1 MIFGKNISWKYKNKK
16 GSSLV
21 LKDVSFEIRKGRI
34 TTFMGQSGAGKTT
47 LLKCIANLYSEYEG
61 IITCNGNDITN
72 FNALERATTIG
83 FVLQQFHLFPHLS
96 VLKNCT
102 YALINTMRIEET
114 EAEKMASETLNVLS
128 MQRFIHSFPSQ
139 LSGGQQ
145 QRVAIARAL
154 VLRPEILLLDEPTS
168 ALDPESK
175 KDLEFL
181 LLELNAK
188 GITIAL
194 SSHDMPFIRRIMDYV
209 YFMEQGELIEEWDQK
224 VEALGSKEKIKQFL
238 THI

>member
-1 MIFGKNISWKYKNKK
+1 MICGKNISWKYRSKK

-102 YALINTMRIEET
+102 YALVNTMKIEEA
-114 EAEKMASETLNVLS
+114 EAEKMASETLNILS
-128 MQRFIHSFPSQ
+128 MLRFIHSFPSQ

-175 KDLEFL
+175 KDLESL

-194 SSHDMPFIRRIMDYV
+194 SSHDMPFIRKIMDYV

-224 VEALGSKEKIKQFL
+224 IEDSCIQRKN
-238 THI
+238 